1 VETNLHQGLQAIGDP
16 TRLAIL
22 RHLAEGPLPVARL
35 AERFPLTRPAIS
47 QHLQVLKH
55 AGLVSDQHR
64 GTQRLYR
71 IDGAGV
77 EALKAHFDALWSSV
91 LADFRLAAERHPDSS
106 PVSEKKHARR
116 HVKRSTRSAR

>member
-1 VETNLHQGLQAIGDP
+1 MDTNLHQGLQAIGDP

-22 RHLAEGPLPVARL
+22 RYLADGPLPVARL

-64 GTQRLYR
+64 GTQRFYR
-71 IDGAGV
+71 IDAAGI

-91 LADFRLAAERHPDSS
+91 LANFGFTAESHPDSS
-106 PVSEKKHARR
+106 PVSEKKHARSR
-116 HVKRSTRSAR
+116 FKRNTRSAR